1 MRSLIIAAALGFFAI
16 MALAGT
22 LAEPENKPALVTA
35 SFPDADPVI
44 VNLDTSKP
52 FARHRGDGLASEPRG
67 FTDIGKMGI

>member
-1 MRSLIIAAALGFFAI
+1 MRSLIIAAALAFFAI

-22 LAEPENKPALVTA
+22 SAEPENKPALATA

-52 FARHRGDGLASEPRG
+52 FVRHHHLGRDGLVREPRA
-67 FTDIGKMGI
+67 FADI